1 MSNEIRDAGMKD
13 LQNEIIEHVE
23 RSGVDMVGFG
33 PFDVL
38 DDVKKTGD
46 GRFDLPNAIC
56 MAAELPLEAVRE
68 AKDGPSEALRESYKV
83 ANKKMMGAAAGIVEK
98 LEAAGYSGRIVHPA
112 ERVDTENLVGP
123 VSLKAVAR
131 SCGMGW
137 IGKNGLMLTDRF
149 GPRQRFLAI
158 LTDMPLL
165 ETPATRECEC
175 GDCRECI
182 DNCAMKVLN
191 DQTFRDRPPSRDST
205 IDWQRCGRFELK
217 LIGDGSRPERACGK
231 CMAYC
236 PRSYP

>member
-1 MSNEIRDAGMKD
+1 MSELNGDAGVQELRKR
-13 LQNEIIEHVE
+13 IIEHVE
-23 RSGVDMVGFG
+23 NEGVDMAGFG

-38 DDVKKTGD
+38 EDVKKLGE
-46 GRFDLPNAIC
+46 GPFDLPNAIC
-56 MAAELPLEAVRE
+56 IAAELPLEAVE
-68 AKDGPSEALRESYKV
+68 GAKEGPSEALRESYKT
-83 ANKKMMGAAAGIVEK
+83 ANKKMMGAAAGIVEM
-98 LEAAGYSGRIVHPA
+98 LEAAGYRGRIVHPA
-112 ERVDTENLVGP
+112 ERVDTGNLLGP
-123 VSLKAVAR
+123 VSLKAIAR
-131 SCGMGW
+131 ACGLGW
-137 IGKNGLMLTDRF
+137 IGKNGLLLTDRF

-165 ETPATRECEC
+165 ETPDARECEC

-191 DQTFRDRPPSRDST
+191 DQTFTDHPPSRDST
-205 IDWQRCGRFELK
+205 IDWERCGRFEVK

>member
-1 MSNEIRDAGMKD
+1 MTDTGAVKTLQKEIT
-13 LQNEIIEHVE
+13 EHV
-23 RSGVDMVGFG
+23 RDNGVDLVGFG

-38 DDVKKTGD
+38 DDVERFGPGD
-46 GRFDLPNAIC
+46 FGLPNAIC
-56 MAAELPLEAVRE
+56 MASELPLEVVKAAR
-68 AKDGPSEALRESYKV
+68 DGPSADLRESYKI

-98 LEAAGYSGRIVHPA
+98 LKEAGYKGHVIHPA
-112 ERVDTENLVGP
+112 ERIDPENLRGP
-123 VSLKAVAR
+123 VSLKSIAR
-131 SCGMGW
+131 VCGLGW
-137 IGKNGLMLTDRF
+137 IGKNGLMLTDEF

-191 DQTFRDRPPSRDST
+191 DQTFKDHPPSRDTT
-205 IDWQRCGRFELK
+205 IDWQRCGRFEMK
-217 LIGDGSRPERACGK
+217 LIGDGSKPERACGK

-236 PRSYP
+236 PKSYP